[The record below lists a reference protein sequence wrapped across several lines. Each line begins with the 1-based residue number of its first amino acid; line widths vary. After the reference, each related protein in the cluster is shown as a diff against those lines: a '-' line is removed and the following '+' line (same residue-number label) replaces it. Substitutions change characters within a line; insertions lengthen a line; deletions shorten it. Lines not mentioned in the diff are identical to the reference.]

1 MLKTKALDDKYFKT
15 YQKLFNHSLLNYKL
29 VNSYLLYN
37 YVLKKDGDS
46 VCNTKINTIYKDSP
60 INLKVS
66 IKQQKLKGASNIN
79 KSFNY
84 QYIILN
90 NIYNDK
96 LYSKMPKLIITYLS
110 SIIYGINEFTNIN
123 NLDLLMTYDHKIKDK
138 EQLTNRINKI
148 NQTEIL

>member
-46 VCNTKINTIYKDSP
+46 VCNTEINTIYKDSP

-79 KSFNY
+79 KSFN
-84 QYIILN
+84 
-90 NIYNDK
+90 
-96 LYSKMPKLIITYLS
+96 
-110 SIIYGINEFTNIN
+110 
-123 NLDLLMTYDHKIKDK
+123 IK
-138 EQLTNRINKI
+138 
-148 NQTEIL
+148 